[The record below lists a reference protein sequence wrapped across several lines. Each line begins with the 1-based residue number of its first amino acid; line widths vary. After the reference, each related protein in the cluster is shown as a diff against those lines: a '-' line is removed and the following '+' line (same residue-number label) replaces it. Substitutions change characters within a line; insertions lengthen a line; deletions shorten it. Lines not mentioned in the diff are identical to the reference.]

1 MDETWILAH
10 LGPADVV
17 ILAWQMGLFVITL
30 SIFALMKRTQ
40 LSLITTYLF
49 TLYWGFYFYWGNY
62 IASAG
67 ASTIPV
73 LVYASFGILQAA
85 LTAFAFYQESP
96 KASSPEGE
104 KQDISIAPVSK
115 HLPRTHE
122 VTQPLLSVQRRG
134 QVRSWLFCSSS
145 SILRTLRAILLCAPT
160 LAFIFKQADL
170 TDKVL
175 TP

>member
-30 SIFALMKRTQ
+30 SILVLTKRTQ

-73 LVYASFGILQAA
+73 LVYAFFGILQAA

-96 KASSPEGE
+96 KAASPEGE
-104 KQDISIAPVSK
+104 KQDISIAPGSK
-115 HLPRTHE
+115 QHPWTHE
-122 VTQPLLSVQRRG
+122 GAQPLLSVLANSQ
-134 QVRSWLFCSSS
+134 QV
-145 SILRTLRAILLCAPT
+145 TL
-160 LAFIFKQADL
+160 
-170 TDKVL
+170 
-175 TP
+175 

>member
-30 SIFALMKRTQ
+30 SIFVLMKRTQ

-49 TLYWGFYFYWGNY
+49 TLYWGFYLYWGNY

-73 LVYASFGILQAA
+73 LVYAFFGILQAA
-85 LTAFAFYQESP
+85 LTAFAFYQDRP

-104 KQDISIAPVSK
+104 KQDISIAPGSK
-115 HLPRTHE
+115 QLPRTHE
-122 VTQPLLSVQRRG
+122 VTQPLLSVLATNQR
-134 QVRSWLFCSSS
+134 VSL
-145 SILRTLRAILLCAPT
+145 
-160 LAFIFKQADL
+160 
-170 TDKVL
+170 
-175 TP
+175 